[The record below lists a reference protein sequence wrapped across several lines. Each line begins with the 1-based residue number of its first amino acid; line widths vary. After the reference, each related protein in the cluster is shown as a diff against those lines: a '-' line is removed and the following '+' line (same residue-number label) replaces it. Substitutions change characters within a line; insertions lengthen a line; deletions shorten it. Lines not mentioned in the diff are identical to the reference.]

1 MRRTEQHRGA
11 RALGTAAI
19 FVVAFSGSATARAD
33 ESGQH
38 SQAQYECHYL
48 NKCAGSLSQ
57 PKDPDAGGEVEY
69 LQLGAGVLDKVLAR
83 WERTGGDLSAVGDAQ
98 GDLGARLLALVA
110 DARREGVSAEE
121 VLRQALRDL
130 DQEAQTGSNGRSGR

>member
-69 LQLGAGVLDKVLAR
+69 LQLGAGVLAGLGL
-83 WERTGGDLSAVGDAQ
+83 GGAGMAVAS
-98 GDLGARLLALVA
+98 
-110 DARREGVSAEE
+110 RRSHGHRANP
-121 VLRQALRDL
+121 A
-130 DQEAQTGSNGRSGR
+130 